1 MPTKYVSKTATNGYV
16 IGSDANDGST
26 KALAK
31 LTLEAA
37 ITAAAAG
44 DIIVINDG
52 TYTAAT
58 YYDVAKALTINAET
72 DYGVTLKCTGAVAQ
86 VVRVGAAGV
95 EIKLGKLII
104 DAESNASAS
113 CVGINGTTA
122 RTVTL
127 DGTRLINPG
136 GTHYGVKSLSS
147 GQVLALNVINAFFSC
162 ASAAGAIYGLIGAGA
177 HVDINGLNVDNSAS
191 SGVTSYASAPVWL
204 HAIGACT
211 HRIRGVSGTWKT
223 AAGAISSSFIRTSG
237 SRGIIERNRGMNLIG
252 GDTFGC
258 LIRCENNTGI
268 QADSLVIRKN
278 QGVNATAGGYLIL
291 VSEKPVEHA
300 VQIKIRRKE

>member
-1 MPTKYVSKTATNGYV
+1 MPTKYVSKTATNGYA

-86 VVRVGAAGV
+86 VIRVGVAGM

-127 DGTRLINPG
+127 DGTRLTNPG

-147 GQVLALNVINAFFSC
+147 GQVLALNAINAFSR
-162 ASAAGAIYGLIGAGA
+162 A
-177 HVDINGLNVDNSAS
+177 HLPLAQFMD
-191 SGVTSYASAPVWL
+191 
-204 HAIGACT
+204 
-211 HRIRGVSGTWKT
+211 
-223 AAGAISSSFIRTSG
+223 
-237 SRGIIERNRGMNLIG
+237 
-252 GDTFGC
+252 
-258 LIRCENNTGI
+258 
-268 QADSLVIRKN
+268 
-278 QGVNATAGGYLIL
+278 
-291 VSEKPVEHA
+291 
-300 VQIKIRRKE
+300 